1 MNHKELIDKIN
12 NLKLNKEQYIE
23 IYKILKN
30 NNETK
35 LMKNNNGIFV
45 NLNDISEKS
54 INSIEK
60 FVQYIST
67 NDLSTNIITD

>member
-12 NLKLNKEQYIE
+12 QLKLNKEQYIE

-30 NNETK
+30 NNERK

-45 NLNDISEKS
+45 NLNDISENS

-60 FVQYIST
+60 FIQYIST
-67 NDLSTNIITD
+67 NDLSNNIITD